1 MSERSGDIL
10 FYCLLLLLPLSALIA
25 RRIPLKS
32 GFKMALAWLAIFI
45 VGLMIVNQRDRFDP
59 VIAGLR
65 DALVGHDQ
73 MVSGSTVRI
82 RMAEDG
88 HLWAIVSVNGTR
100 RRMLIDSG
108 ATTTALS
115 SATASAAGVAT
126 DESPF
131 PVVINTANGNIV
143 ARTATVTALTIG
155 SIAANDLPVVVAP
168 AFEDTDV
175 IGMNFLSRLRSWRVE
190 GRTMILEP
198 QGNLT

>member
-10 FYCLLLLLPLSALIA
+10 FYCLLLLLPFSALIA

-88 HLWAIVSVNGTR
+88 HFWAIVSVNGTR

-168 AFEDTDV
+168 AFGDTDV